1 MKDKIFS
8 MTIEL
13 QGNIHNTKTKDND
26 KNLTCNISRQRGKA
40 HYYFEPELRSMLI
53 YKEKPEV
60 MVNL

>member
-1 MKDKIFS
+1 

-13 QGNIHNTKTKDND
+13 QGNIHNTKTKDNN
-26 KNLTCNISRQRGKA
+26 KNLKCNISRQRGKA

>member
-1 MKDKIFS
+1 

-13 QGNIHNTKTKDND
+13 QGNIRNTKTNNNN

-40 HYYFEPELRSMLI
+40 QCYFEPELRSMLI